1 MPPRYAYWTILI
13 DGKATAFRARER
25 EELVPTFNQLAR
37 KNTDIAMKYFA
48 RGKLWDTPEQAQWA
62 GKNLGR
68 ETPGDKR
75 SRDWRPGGEHKDP
88 RARFLKSK
96 DRSAKRAPRFP
107 SSQPSGGPPAIP
119 TTKPDKRPSSF
130 ERSYVQPKDRAVR
143 PQPAPFARP
152 QPAPVARPKDRDQSH
167 TPYVQP
173 RDRGKPSAAFEPR
186 ANRAGGGTPDTRY
199 QKETRYQPPTD
210 RGAPP
215 SRYRPPTDR
224 RTPASPYVQPKDR
237 RKSDLPPGQQ
247 KGRAEPDTRY
257 VQPKDRGT
265 PATPYVQ
272 PKDRGEQR
280 PETAPAKPRGRWR
293 PPPDRKPR

>member
-96 DRSAKRAPRFP
+96 DRGAQRAPRFP
-107 SSQPSGGPPAIP
+107 ASKPSGGSPETP
-119 TTKPDKRPSSF
+119 TAKPDKRPGSF
-130 ERSYVQPKDRAVR
+130 ER
-143 PQPAPFARP
+143 
-152 QPAPVARPKDRDQSH
+152 
-167 TPYVQP
+167 PYVQP
-173 RDRGKPSAAFEPR
+173 RDRA
-186 ANRAGGGTPDTRY
+186 
-199 QKETRYQPPTD
+199 D
-210 RGAPP
+210 RPLPATVARSRPAPFAR
-215 SRYRPPTDR
+215 S
-224 RTPASPYVQPKDR
+224 KDR
-237 RKSDLPPGQQ
+237 SPSH
-247 KGRAEPDTRY
+247 
-257 VQPKDRGT
+257 
-265 PATPYVQ
+265 TPYVQ
-272 PKDRGEQR
+272 PKDRGKPDSPYVQPKDREK
-280 PETAPAKPRGRWR
+280 PETPYVQLKDRREHGPETPPAKPRGRWR